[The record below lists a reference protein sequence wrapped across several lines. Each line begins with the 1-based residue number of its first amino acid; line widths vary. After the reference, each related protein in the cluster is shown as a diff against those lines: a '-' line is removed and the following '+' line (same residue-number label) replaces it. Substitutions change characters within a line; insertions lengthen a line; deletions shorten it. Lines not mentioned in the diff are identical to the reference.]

1 MHDRFSP
8 WALFLVALVLPL
20 AGCTGTSMV
29 DSISVSPAA
38 PASINVGQ
46 QVQFTAT
53 GTYTHASPHPP
64 TYQDVTDMAT
74 WTSSD
79 TTVAKVSSTGLATA
93 MGQGTATI
101 TASINGF
108 SGLLTSSATL
118 TVTITQTGGCTSGT
132 GTCTSNELLL
142 SINIIPGNATV
153 SNQGMTA
160 QYLAFGTFSTPPL
173 MRDITNEV
181 TWISSFPEVASIYS
195 GGTPGEAAG
204 LATAEGYT
212 GISTIYAEDTKT
224 NPDGTVVLS
233 NSQTFTCKDPETD
246 ACDTQIALPQF
257 ATLTVYAE
265 GESTFVPNMSQIGP
279 DKLPYGE
286 YLTAPS
292 DTGTP
297 NLIHCDGSDSSP
309 GWLAGATTSQW
320 TTVGGTGGVVC
331 VGTYAV
337 NSTVTLTQNLPANS
351 TYFGGWSTGTAETLS
366 CTIVAGAGATPSN
379 TCTSI
384 SQNPAFT
391 DPNNPPSGW
400 FCSTSTT
407 GTGTT
412 AVSTSSCYEPIPC
425 TWAPGYNSTNS
436 PTCTLPLLGNA
447 TVGVIFY

>member
-8 WALFLVALVLPL
+8 RALLLIALVLPI
-20 AGCTGTSMV
+20 AGCTNPALV
-29 DSISVSPAA
+29 DSIAVTPTGQ
-38 PASINVGQ
+38 SINVAQ
-46 QVQFTAT
+46 TLQFTAI
-53 GTYTHASPHPP
+53 GTFTHQAPHPP
-64 TYQDVTDMAT
+64 TSQDLTGSVT
-74 WTSSD
+74 WTSSN
-79 TTVAKVSSTGLATA
+79 TSVAKIVPGGLATA
-93 MGQGTATI
+93 VGAGTTQI

-108 SGLLTSSATL
+108 TGTVTATVPL
-118 TVTITQTGGCTSGT
+118 TVTNPTTGT
-132 GTCTSNELLL
+132 GTGTGSTTELLE

-160 QYLAFGTFSTPPL
+160 QFLAFGTFSVPPL
-173 MRDITNEV
+173 LRDITNEV

-212 GISTIYAEDTKT
+212 GNSTIYAEDTKT

-233 NSQTFTCKDPETD
+233 NAQTFTCKDSVTNS
-246 ACDTQIALPQF
+246 CDPSVALPQF

-265 GESTFVPNMSQIGP
+265 GRSTFVPNLSQIGP

-292 DTGTP
+292 DTGTA
-297 NLIHCDGSDSSP
+297 NLIHCDASDSSP

-337 NSTVTLTQNLPANS
+337 NSIVTLTQNLPANS
-351 TYFGGWSTGTAETLS
+351 TYFGGWSTGTAETLA
-366 CTIVAGAGATPSN
+366 CTIVTGASTSN
-379 TCTSI
+379 TCGFA
-384 SQNPAFT
+384 NPAS
-391 DPNNPPSGW
+391 PPAGWSCYSSTAGSG
-400 FCSTSTT
+400 S
-407 GTGTT
+407 T
-412 AVSTSSCYEPIPC
+412 AVTTNSCYEPINC
-425 TWAPGYNSTNS
+425 AWAAGSNSTNS
-436 PTCTLPLLGNA
+436 ATCTLPLYGNA